1 MSSAEVTKEKV
12 LPHNGEWSLAD
23 IRAHLPEKDQYW
35 SDRALRRICDAYD
48 QLTQRLEERERER
61 AFVETVKSLD
71 ENWVQHQRVV
81 KSEKEANKI
90 FDPTRFQNDDS
101 RPPRE
106 WWLVAKPDGTGVAVF
121 LKERT
126 AKLYMDANDIECA
139 EHVIEKSAYDQLTQ
153 CLEELE
159 RELAEF
165 KQECAY
171 IHECDLKELAEA
183 KAALHTTRIIPGTEE
198 LHKQLTEAKAEI
210 ASQKKH
216 YENLFDKFQATKEM
230 QLADVRAEIER
241 LREEIMSTPFL

>member
-48 QLTQRLEERERER
+48 QLTQR
-61 AFVETVKSLD
+61 
-71 ENWVQHQRVV
+71 
-81 KSEKEANKI
+81 
-90 FDPTRFQNDDS
+90 
-101 RPPRE
+101 
-106 WWLVAKPDGTGVAVF
+106 
-121 LKERT
+121 
-126 AKLYMDANDIECA
+126 
-139 EHVIEKSAYDQLTQ
+139 
-153 CLEELE
+153 LEELE